1 MSEKSYKVIDDFVII
16 DVSKIELSDLE
27 EIPELENMNYWYT
40 SNVSSFFPPTKYG
53 LRIYLGDKLCTL
65 SAGDYLAYRIGEG
78 MGGAIKPTPLGVG
91 YMDPSQLTMNKERR

>member
-65 SAGDYLAYRIGEG
+65 SAGDYLAYSRKTRNFYPF
-78 MGGAIKPTPLGVG
+78 M
-91 YMDPSQLTMNKERR
+91 RRESHGI